1 MFPEVISIK
10 KQRYFP
16 LILMGLFAFLIS
28 GCANTG
34 TPPGKKEKAN
44 YSKAEQKVER
54 LLSTMSL
61 EEKVGQMTQVT
72 LAVVSKGPVD
82 HPDMPQ
88 QIDTNKL
95 KKAVLQ
101 YHVGSILNVINH
113 AYSRAHWYQILQRIQ
128 NITRRTRLKIPVL
141 YGIDAIHGTNYTL
154 GATLF
159 PQQIGQAAT
168 WNPALVKKAAEIT
181 AYETRASGIPWVFSP
196 VLGVGRQPA
205 WPRLYETFGED
216 TYLAS
221 VMGTAI
227 VQGYEGKNIADKN
240 HVASCMKHYMGYSFP
255 LSGKD
260 RTPAWIPE
268 NYLREY
274 FLPPFAAAVKAGSH
288 TLMINSSSINGIPV
302 HANRHILTDILR
314 NELHFKGFTVS
325 DWEDIKNLYSKYH
338 LVSSDKEAVKV
349 AVMAGVDM
357 SMVPYDYS
365 FAKYL
370 IELVKEGEVPMWRI
384 DQAVK
389 RILLVKEE
397 LGLFDK
403 FMYPK
408 EDYPNFGS
416 SEFKAENLKTAR
428 ESITLLKN
436 TNHLLPLRKK
446 HIKVLV
452 TGFAA
457 NSMETLNGGW
467 TYTWQ
472 GTETDHFD
480 NEKTTILKAI
490 QDKIG
495 KSNVYYAKGTLFNK
509 PFNENAAV
517 QLAKKSDYVVLCLG
531 EKAYAETPG
540 NINDL
545 YLPDNQAK
553 FALKLAKT
561 GKPVILVLTEGRPR
575 LISKFADKMKGI
587 IMAYLP
593 GNQGGKAI
601 ADVLFGDVNPSGKL
615 PITYPKYPNALEN
628 YDITYDQ
635 QKINAYAPQFP
646 FGFGLSY
653 TTFRYSNL
661 KLSTDTIS
669 GNQKL
674 NISVDVTNTG
684 KREGKEVVELFVGDR
699 YASIIPPVKRLRGF
713 SKIELQAGE
722 TKTVEFK
729 LSKDDLSF
737 INRDLKRVT
746 EPGTFTISIDKLK
759 TTFYLK

>member
-1 MFPEVISIK
+1 MVSGCSRPTTSPGENKEVQLTAAGKKADSLISI
-10 KQRYFP
+10 
-16 LILMGLFAFLIS
+16 
-28 GCANTG
+28 
-34 TPPGKKEKAN
+34 
-44 YSKAEQKVER
+44 
-54 LLSTMSL
+54 MSL

-72 LAVVSKGPVD
+72 LAVVSKGPVN
-82 HPDMPQ
+82 HSEMPQ

-95 KKAVLQ
+95 KEAVLQ

-113 AYSRAHWYQILQRIQ
+113 AYTRERWHEILQDIQ
-128 NITRRTRLKIPVL
+128 KINKQNKINIPVL
-141 YGIDAIHGTNYTL
+141 YGIDAIHGATYTL

-168 WNPALVKKAAEIT
+168 WNPLLVKKAAEIT

-196 VLGVGRQPA
+196 VLGLGRQPA

-216 TYLAS
+216 SYLVS
-221 VMGTAI
+221 VMGAAI
-227 VQGYEGKNIADKN
+227 VKGYEGENIADKY

-302 HANRHILTDILR
+302 HASHYILTDVLR
-314 NELHFKGFTVS
+314 KELHFKGLAVS
-325 DWEDIKNLYSKYH
+325 DWEDIKNLYTKYQR
-338 LVSSDKEAVKV
+338 VRSDKEAVKV

-357 SMVPYDYS
+357 SMVPFDFS
-365 FAKYL
+365 FTKYL
-370 IELVKEGEVPMWRI
+370 IELAKEGQVPMWRI
-384 DQAVK
+384 NQAVK

-397 LGLFDK
+397 LGLFNEY
-403 FMYPK
+403 MYPK
-408 EDYPNFGS
+408 KDYPKFGS
-416 SEFKAENLKTAR
+416 PDFKAMALKTAR

-436 TNHLLPLRKK
+436 TGRVLPLRKK
-446 HIKVLV
+446 GIKVLV
-452 TGFAA
+452 TGFGA
-457 NSMETLNGGW
+457 NSMATLNGGW

-490 QDKIG
+490 QNKIG
-495 KSNVYYAKGTLFNK
+495 KSNVFYTEGTFFNK
-509 PFNENAAV
+509 PLHENTAV
-517 QLAKKSDYVVLCLG
+517 NLAKRADYIVLCLG
-531 EKAYAETPG
+531 EMPYAETPG

-545 YLPDNQAK
+545 YLPDNQAR
-553 FALKLAKT
+553 FALKLART
-561 GKPVILVLTEGRPR
+561 GKPVILVLTEGRLR

-587 IMAYLP
+587 VMAYLP
-593 GNQGGKAI
+593 GNMGGQAI

-635 QKINAYAPQFP
+635 QKIDAYAPQFP

-653 TTFRYSNL
+653 TTFKYSNL
-661 KLSTDTIS
+661 ELNTDTLSENKTLVI
-669 GNQKL
+669 N
-674 NISVDVTNTG
+674 VDVTNTG
-684 KREGKEVVELFVGDR
+684 KIAGKEVVELFVGDM

-713 SKIELQAGE
+713 RKIELQPGE
-722 TKTVEFK
+722 TKTVKFK

-737 INRDLKRVT
+737 INHDLKRVT
-746 EPGTFTISIDKLK
+746 EPGYFTISIHKL
-759 TTFYLK
+759 TTKFYLR